1 MVEKRCCCP
10 FVSPRR
16 RHNKQEGI
24 LLKRRHKLSFAAA
37 SGAGGNAWT
46 WGRGWWHKGCPHAQG
61 HRVVSPHPAHGS
73 ISSGL
78 VTPPRCRTPRL
89 SLSPGTVLLPAAS
102 YSMHAGD
109 LTRGNSPCRVLRTH
123 RWHRPSRACGFA
135 LAKGEG
141 DGEGPAAFSSRS
153 L

>member
-89 SLSPGTVLLPAAS
+89 SLSPGTVLLP
-102 YSMHAGD
+102 
-109 LTRGNSPCRVLRTH
+109 
-123 RWHRPSRACGFA
+123 
-135 LAKGEG
+135 
-141 DGEGPAAFSSRS
+141 RS
-153 L
+153 LIFHARRGFNTGEQPLPGAQNPPVASAKPSLWLCFSKRGGRWRGTGRF